1 MEFWT
6 RTIIANSGLLLEGL
20 RLTLSVSAIA
30 FLVAAVAGLSICLAR
45 IYLPPLR
52 PILAAYIAFCRNTP
66 IFVQLLWV
74 AYAWYDIFAWPNDVF
89 TAAWVALALQSSGYL
104 AETFRAGLESVPH
117 GQVEAAHA
125 LGVGRFTTLR
135 RIVAPQM
142 LLTIAPSLMKSVHR
156 HHEMFDAGLRDRGTR
171 PHVPGHPPHQS
182 MGRTGA
188 DPHPR
193 CGDLHRPDHVAVCRV
208 EETHRPG
215 SRAIGDLTKCW
226 EACCDNRRR
235 LG

>member
-6 RTIIANSGLLLEGL
+6 RTIIANSGLLLDGL

-30 FLVAAVAGLSICLAR
+30 FLVAAAAGLSICLAR

-52 PILAAYIAFCRNTP
+52 PLLAAYIAFCRNTP

-142 LLTIAPSLMKSVHR
+142 LLTIAPSLMNQFIVIMKCSTLVSVIAVPDL
-156 HHEMFDAGLRDRGTR
+156 MFQAIRLTNLWGE
-171 PHVPGHPPHQS
+171 PVP
-182 MGRTGA
+182 
-188 DPHPR
+188 
-193 CGDLHRPDHVAVCRV
+193 
-208 EETHRPG
+208 
-215 SRAIGDLTKCW
+215 ILT
-226 EACCDNRRR
+226 
-235 LG
+235 LV

>member
-6 RTIIANSGLLLEGL
+6 RTIIANTGPLLEGL

-30 FLVAAVAGLSICLAR
+30 FLVAAAAGLGICLAR

-52 PILAAYIAFCRNTP
+52 PVLTAYIAFCRNTP
-66 IFVQLLWV
+66 IFIQLLWV

-117 GQVEAAHA
+117 GHVEAAHA

-142 LLTIAPSLMKSVHR
+142 LLTIAPSLMNQFIVIMKCSTLVSVIAVPDL
-156 HHEMFDAGLRDRGTR
+156 MFQAIRLTNLWGEPVPILTLIAVIFIVLIMSLSAVSKKLTDRV
-171 PHVPGHPPHQS
+171 H
-182 MGRTGA
+182 A
-188 DPHPR
+188 
-193 CGDLHRPDHVAVCRV
+193 
-208 EETHRPG
+208 
-215 SRAIGDLTKCW
+215 
-226 EACCDNRRR
+226 R
-235 LG
+235 LAT

>member
-20 RLTLSVSAIA
+20 QLTLSVSAIA
-30 FLVAAVAGLSICLAR
+30 FLVAAVAGLCICLAR

-52 PILAAYIAFCRNTP
+52 PLLSAYIAFCRNTP

-117 GQVEAAHA
+117 GQIEAAHA

-142 LLTIAPSLMKSVHR
+142 LLTIAPSLMNQFIVIMKCSTLVSVIAVPDL
-156 HHEMFDAGLRDRGTR
+156 MFQAIRITNLWGE
-171 PHVPGHPPHQS
+171 PVPIL
-182 MGRTGA
+182 T
-188 DPHPR
+188 
-193 CGDLHRPDHVAVCRV
+193 LVAVIFIVLIMSLSAVSKRLTDRV
-208 EETHRPG
+208 H
-215 SRAIGDLTKCW
+215 A
-226 EACCDNRRR
+226 R
-235 LG
+235 LAT